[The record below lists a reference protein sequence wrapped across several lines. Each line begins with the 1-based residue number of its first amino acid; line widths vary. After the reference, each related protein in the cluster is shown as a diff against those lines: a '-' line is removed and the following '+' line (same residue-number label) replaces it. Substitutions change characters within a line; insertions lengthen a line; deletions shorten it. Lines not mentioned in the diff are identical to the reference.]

1 MLHSGMS
8 SDMGLAKLKCVLLL
22 TVSDMIGLEL
32 DIVPS
37 RPKMP
42 TTRNKGVLHSL
53 HKFIAGAFYCYL
65 GVFGWIVPFG
75 KSLGNSWSS

>member
-8 SDMGLAKLKCVLLL
+8 SETGTAKLRCVLLL
-22 TVSDMIGLEL
+22 TISDLMGSEL

-53 HKFIAGAFYCYL
+53 HKFIPGTFYCYL
-65 GVFGWIVPFG
+65 RILRVDVIYWS
-75 KSLGNSWSS
+75 KSAA

>member
-8 SDMGLAKLKCVLLL
+8 SETGTAKLRCVLLL
-22 TVSDMIGLEL
+22 TISDMMGSEL

-53 HKFIAGAFYCYL
+53 HKFIPGTFYCYL
-65 GVFGWIVPFG
+65 HILRVDVIYWS
-75 KSLGNSWSS
+75 KSVA

>member
-8 SDMGLAKLKCVLLL
+8 SETGPAKLKCVLLL
-22 TVSDMIGLEL
+22 TVSVSDMIGLEL
-32 DIVPS
+32 DSVPS

-53 HKFIAGAFYCYL
+53 HKFIAGTFYCCLHILRVDVIY
-65 GVFGWIVPFG
+65 
-75 KSLGNSWSS
+75 WSKLVA

>member
-37 RPKMP
+37 RPEML

-53 HKFIAGAFYCYL
+53 HKFIAGTFYCYL
-65 GVFGWIVPFG
+65 HILRVDVIYWS
-75 KSLGNSWSS
+75 KSVA